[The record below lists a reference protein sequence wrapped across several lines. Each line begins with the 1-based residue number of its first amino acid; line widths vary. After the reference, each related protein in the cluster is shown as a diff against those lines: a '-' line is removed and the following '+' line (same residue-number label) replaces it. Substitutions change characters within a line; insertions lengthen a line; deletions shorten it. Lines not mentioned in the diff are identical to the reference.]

1 MAELKNNQIYFVTKL
16 VIAKPFVNGEWL
28 EGNRETVEIKSP
40 YSGEVIGHQVLATM
54 EDTEQA
60 LQSAFEAKKE
70 IAAIPAYKRAR
81 ILKKAAFLLEER
93 KEEFAR
99 LISMEL
105 GKPLKNTL
113 DEVSRSVE
121 TLELSGEEAKRL
133 HGQSMPGDA
142 SERGTQAIA
151 VTFRVPAG
159 VIAAITPFN
168 APLNLVCHK
177 VGPAFAAGN
186 STILKPAPQTSLIAS
201 ALLKLLH
208 EAGLPLNA
216 VNMILG
222 GVESGQ
228 AIVKDDRVNII
239 SFTGGTVASRNIC
252 SIAGMKKVL
261 LELGGNA
268 ATIVHEDAD
277 LERAASMCA
286 RTGFSNSGQSCIS
299 VQRIYVHQSVVPQFK
314 ELLKHEVE
322 KLKVGDPLDPSTDV
336 GTLVNEQAADRIVN
350 WIDLAVK
357 DGAEVVSGGK
367 QNGASVQPTILLN
380 PPKTTNVVC
389 QEVFGPIVSI
399 LPYERIEEAIAE
411 ANDSDFGLQAGIF
424 TNQLDL
430 AYKAAHELAVGGV
443 VINGTSNFRLDH
455 WPYGGVKNSGIGR
468 EGPRF
473 AVEDMTE
480 SKMIVLQLPV

>member
-1 MAELKNNQIYFVTKL
+1 MAETRKAQ
-16 VIAKPFVNGEWL
+16 PFINGQWL
-28 EGNRETVEIKSP
+28 EDNRETVEVRSP
-40 YSGEVIGHQVLATM
+40 YTGEVIGLQVLATM
-54 EDTEQA
+54 EDTEAA
-60 LQSAFEAKKE
+60 LQSAFDAKKE
-70 IAAIPAYKRAR
+70 IAAIPAHERAR

-93 KEEFAR
+93 KEEFAK

-133 HGQSMPGDA
+133 NGESIPGNA
-142 SERGTQAIA
+142 SERGVNAVA
-151 VTFRVPAG
+151 VTFRVPVG

-186 STILKPAPQTSLIAS
+186 STILKPAPQTSLIAA
-201 ALLKLLH
+201 ALLKLLL
-208 EAGLPLNA
+208 EAGLPSNA
-216 VNMILG
+216 VNMVLG

-228 AIVKDDRVNII
+228 AIVKDDRVNVI

-252 SIAGMKKVL
+252 ELAGMKKVL

-277 LERAASMCA
+277 LQRAASMCA

-314 ELLKHEVE
+314 ELLKTEVE
-322 KLKVGDPLDPSTDV
+322 KLKVGDPLLPDTDV
-336 GTLVNEQAADRIVN
+336 GTLVDEKAAGRIIS
-350 WIDLAVK
+350 WIDQAVEN
-357 DGAEVVSGGK
+357 GAELVTGGR
-367 QNGASVQPTILLN
+367 QNGTNVQPTILFN

-399 LPYERIEEAIAE
+399 LPYENIEDAIAE

-430 AYKAAHELAVGGV
+430 AYKAAHMLDVGGV

-473 AVEDMTE
+473 AIEDMTE